1 MRTVGFLCIGVSILL
16 GLMGIGNPS
25 GAGFL
30 PCVGMALVGIMFLG
44 VADVRSRLSKIEKHL
59 GIDNDKEEKNSNKV
73 PDATSSR

>member
-1 MRTVGFLCIGVSILL
+1 MHSIGFLCVGVAILL

-30 PCVGMALVGIMFLG
+30 PCVGMALIGIMFLG

-59 GIDNDKEEKNSNKV
+59 GIDNNEEEKNSNKTL
-73 PDATSSR
+73 DATSQ